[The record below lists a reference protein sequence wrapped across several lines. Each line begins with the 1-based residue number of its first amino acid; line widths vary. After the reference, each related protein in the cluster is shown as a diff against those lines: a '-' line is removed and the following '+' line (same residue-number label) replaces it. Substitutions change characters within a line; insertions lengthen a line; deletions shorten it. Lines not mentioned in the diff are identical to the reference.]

1 MHLPV
6 KSVECQALFLY
17 VSCSITIPEKL
28 EYFINKY
35 AEHSHDKW
43 SMDKVKVESAVFPGY
58 HCECVDAT
66 PIYPTMPT
74 FSLYVCSVYVCVCMS
89 VHLHV
94 CI

>member
-6 KSVECQALFLY
+6 NSAECQALFLY

-43 SMDKVKVESAVFPGY
+43 SMDKVKVKSAVFPGY
-58 HCECVDAT
+58 HCECLVLLQY
-66 PIYPTMPT
+66 IQLCQL
-74 FSLYVCSVYVCVCMS
+74 SLCACVVYMFVYVCLFIYMCA
-89 VHLHV
+89 
-94 CI
+94 